1 MLAWF
6 QRHQMLIYI
15 LGALSVGMLLIL
27 PVAIAAILV
36 LLPPDY
42 FAESHRPRHARRK
55 RPLTILRC
63 IIFILKNLLGAI
75 LLLAGI
81 AMLVLPGQGV
91 LTITLG
97 ISLMNFPGKFRAERW
112 LITRGPTLR
121 ITNKLRLRFHRAP
134 LILSHPSDASTHQ
147 TQRSTR

>member
-6 QRHQMLIYI
+6 QKHQILIYI
-15 LGALSVGMLLIL
+15 LGALSVGMLLVM
-27 PVAIAAILV
+27 PAAIAAVLI

-42 FAESHRPRHARRK
+42 FTECHRPRHARNQ
-55 RPLTILRC
+55 RPLSILRC
-63 IIFILKNLLGAI
+63 MLIALKNLLGAI

-97 ISLMNFPGKFRAERW
+97 ISLMNFPGKFRLERW

-121 ITNKLRLRFHRAP
+121 ITNRLRLRFHRAP
-134 LILSHPSDASTHQ
+134 LILTHASSLDA
-147 TQRSTR
+147 